1 MTSNSDLVKDL
12 LNGIRKDGKS
22 VVECCLIWNLTDV
35 EYQGLLDTSPELQRA
50 HTVGEMHCASWWHQ
64 CYRELALKGNAS
76 ALTFAMKNISKVG
89 WVDKPENKEEKE
101 IEPLREI
108 KITLMEKRE
117 PEEDDHS

>member
-1 MTSNSDLVKDL
+1 
-12 LNGIRKDGKS
+12 
-22 VVECCLIWNLTDV
+22 
-35 EYQGLLDTSPELQRA
+35 
-50 HTVGEMHCASWWHQ
+50 
-64 CYRELALKGNAS
+64 
-76 ALTFAMKNISKVG
+76 MKNISKVG